1 MEITLAKSKAG
12 HDKNHVYVIIGTEQD
27 LVYLANGRTKTC
39 EHPKKKKI
47 KHIQPIRHLPVEII
61 GLAQNQE
68 LDDALVNIILDLYN
82 RRKQDV

>member
-39 EHPKKKKI
+39 EHPKTYTTD
-47 KHIQPIRHLPVEII
+47 QASSSRDNRACTESGIR
-61 GLAQNQE
+61 
-68 LDDALVNIILDLYN
+68 
-82 RRKQDV
+82 